1 MSGNL
6 LPSNNNPFGVDDAFD
21 TYIDM
26 DFLRNDTMEEE
37 VDIGNMSN
45 SDLFHYYL
53 EGELAKDQ
61 VNLDST
67 NYVTMQNVD
76 DFSLAADPDSA
87 PETSSPDQRNVIEDT
102 DVLSQPT
109 NVSTAVGPSL
119 AILNAQ
125 LAELLAKLPSIKQ
138 EAIIEDKVSS
148 LPDSTLPANS
158 TLTTSRSATS
168 TSNNSNAT
176 SNNANDG
183 QKLTDDNNQIDLKK
197 LSSKERRQLRNKISA
212 RNFRVRRKEY
222 IQSLE
227 STKEQQ
233 QEEINLLRQA
243 LLHLQEENTKLQQ
256 EVEELRKQQKQN
268 NKTFITSPPSP
279 PHISSLAAKEI
290 NNNQEYF
297 KNGNSQR
304 SSNQNKSVPQN
315 QSHSSDSRYL
325 IIPNVNK
332 DASPSSSSGS
342 PKTWQDSRVR
352 VQTTFIPEFNFDKH
366 LFEDKPELSYFDSIA
381 CSQPIRRSD
390 SFDARLQDNGQ
401 MAQFAYTL
409 FSTIVQQITVLFFEA
424 VCATPQQE
432 MISAL
437 FPNVNS
443 SPNTMAESQKSLEIF
458 DNEKR
463 ETNIIEREPNVI
475 LDQPSLDPLPSNNEI
490 DVVKNE
496 EESNNEINAD
506 KNERETKII
515 SDQPSL
521 DLLSV
526 NNEINEEPLLDNNMM
541 VEFVEEASVLDWLYD
556 SMVNHVVEQ
565 SQMEA
570 RIMELSD
577 WVGEEW
583 DDNVLPFLF

>member
-6 LPSNNNPFGVDDAFD
+6 LPSNNNTFGVDDAFD

-76 DFSLAADPDSA
+76 DFSLATDPDSA
-87 PETSSPDQRNVIEDT
+87 PETSSPDQRNAIEDT

-158 TLTTSRSATS
+158 TFVTTSRST
-168 TSNNSNAT
+168 TSNN
-176 SNNANDG
+176 NNNIANDG

-268 NKTFITSPPSP
+268 NKAFVTSPPSP
-279 PHISSLAAKEI
+279 PHISSLAEKEI

-352 VQTTFIPEFNFDKH
+352 VQTTFIPEFNLDKH
-366 LFEDKPELSYFDSIA
+366 LFEDKPEFSFFDSIA
-381 CSQPIRRSD
+381 CNQPIRRSD
-390 SFDARLQDNGQ
+390 LFDAGLQYNGQ

-437 FPNVNS
+437 FPNIIS
-443 SPNTMAESQKSLEIF
+443 SPNTMTESQKSLEIF

-463 ETNIIEREPNVI
+463 EFNIIEREPNVI

-490 DVVKNE
+490 DVGKNE
-496 EESNNEINAD
+496 EESNNEINFD
-506 KNERETKII
+506 KNKRETKII

-526 NNEINEEPLLDNNMM
+526 NNEINEGESLLDNNMM